1 MFGSLFEN
9 KNKISCSLSECVPRT
24 FQKYLC
30 AFFVSSRHL
39 SYYPKQG
46 FAVTDVLAVSLCFA
60 LEVVVRSQPP
70 LNVEFASTIGGEGQL
85 SLW

>member
-1 MFGSLFEN
+1 MFDLSEN

-24 FQKYLC
+24 FQKCLC
-30 AFFVSSRHL
+30 AFFVSSRII
-39 SYYPKQG
+39 QNR
-46 FAVTDVLAVSLCFA
+46 DSLLQMFLLFLCA